1 MKLKIKKGDLVEV
14 IAGKDKGKQG
24 KVVGVTGKD
33 NPNKTRVFVEGV
45 NRVKRHTKPSQTNQ
59 QGGIIEKEAAIHLS
73 NISLVDPK
81 TNKGGRI
88 KIVQGKKGER
98 IRTFKK
104 TGTELKA

>member
-1 MKLKIKKGDLVEV
+1 M

-24 KVVGVTGKD
+24 KVLELRLGSS
-33 NPNKTRVFVEGV
+33 RVLVEGI
-45 NRVKRHTKPSQTNQ
+45 NRVKKHTKPSQKNP
-59 QGGIIEKEAAIHLS
+59 QGGIIEKVAPLHMS
-73 NISLVDPK
+73 NVMLVDPK

-88 KIVQGKKGER
+88 KIVKKGEKS